1 MIQITATLIE
11 RQTSGPNQEL
21 RLRAPV
27 LTRALAPGQA
37 ILVKAGWGLEPY
49 LRRTF
54 HAIAIDDETW
64 TLRVPPGGDWGHA
77 WLRAAPLGTELD
89 CLGPVGIGFSLPANA
104 RNVLCLGEGDEAWA
118 LLPVIAL
125 ADAAGVS
132 VTLAVE
138 AFTGRDL
145 LPAQRLPATVEYHTA
160 LRQRRPIARLR
171 SRAAARRRGSV
182 PAGAV
187 AVGRY
192 GHGGR
197 IAGVLRCSRRPPCA
211 RRASS

>member
-1 MIQITATLIE
+1 MLQITATLIE
-11 RQTSGPNQEL
+11 RQTSGPSQEL

-27 LTRALAPGQA
+27 LARVLAPGQA
-37 ILVKAGWGLEPY
+37 ILVKSGWGLEPY

-104 RNVLCLGEGDEAWA
+104 RNVLCLGEGDAAWA

-138 AFTGRDL
+138 AFTAPRSA
-145 LPAQRLPATVEYHTA
+145 PRATVAGNGGIPH
-160 LRQRRPIARLR
+160 
-171 SRAAARRRGSV
+171 RAPPTPPDHAARRRADARRRGPV

-187 AVGRY
+187 AVGRC
-192 GHGGR
+192 R
-197 IAGVLRCSRRPPCA
+197 
-211 RRASS
+211 